1 MTEREDRIFN
11 EILAESDTITAA
23 VKRIAGLEEWLEAT
37 KERAVRAEAA
47 QAVLESA
54 IGVRGHALLAY
65 GDTFAEIAGLLDVP
79 IAGLAPEV
87 AGPSLVAA
95 VKVLGRDG
103 RAMALLRY
111 HLASLRLI
119 LHDGEPDGWQ
129 VGDGP
134 VENDPAEAVLA
145 AFKEGGRHD

>member
-11 EILAESDTITAA
+11 EILAESDTISAA
-23 VKRIAGLEEWLEAT
+23 VKRIAGLEEWLETT

-79 IAGLAPEV
+79 IAGLPPEET
-87 AGPSLVAA
+87 GPRLVEA
-95 VKVLGRDG
+95 VTRLRRDA
-103 RAMALLRY
+103 RAIAFLRRR
-111 HLASLRLI
+111 LTSLRI
-119 LHDGEPDGWQ
+119 VFADGDVDGWQ
-129 VGDGP
+129 CGGGP
-134 VENDPAEAVLA
+134 VKLDPAEAVLA
-145 AFKEGGRHD
+145 AFDKGR